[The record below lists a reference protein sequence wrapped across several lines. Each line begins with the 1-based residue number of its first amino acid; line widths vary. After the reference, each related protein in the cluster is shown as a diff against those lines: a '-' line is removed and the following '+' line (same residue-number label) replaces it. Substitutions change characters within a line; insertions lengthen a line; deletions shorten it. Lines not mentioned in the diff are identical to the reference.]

1 MEIRYINP
9 FIDYGFKKLFA
20 TEGNK
25 DILISFLNAVIEDTA
40 DPIVDL
46 TYKNVELIGDF
57 NGTRDSYLDAYCET
71 SKGRQFIVEMQNSWQ
86 PFFKDRTLYY
96 AAKAISNQA
105 VKDDPTKRESS
116 EEKKK
121 TKKWNYRLNEVYII
135 AVMNFNFPAKEYK
148 PTDYHHRI
156 MLTDLADNHVFYDK
170 LTFIYLEMPKVG
182 KAKLDMDRP
191 LDRWL
196 RVLYRLWGEEECP
209 EELDEPVFQKLY
221 KEAEYARFTPDQQLT
236 YVRSWKRELDI
247 YNQLEGGRIL
257 GHEEGREEGL
267 KEGRQKGLEEGR
279 QKGLKEGR
287 QKGLEEG
294 RQKGLE
300 EGLHEAARNMEALG
314 FDEEIIMKVTGLRK
328 KL

>member
-25 DILISFLNAVIEDTA
+25 DILISFLNAVIEDTL

-86 PFFKDRTLYY
+86 PFFKDRTLFY

-105 VKDDPTKRESS
+105 VKDDPTKRERA
-116 EEKKK
+116 EKKK
-121 TKKWNYRLNEVYII
+121 KAKKWNYRLNEVYII
-135 AVMNFNFPAKEYK
+135 AIMNFNFPVKEYK
-148 PTDYHHRI
+148 PDDYHHRI
-156 MLTDLADNHVFYDK
+156 MLTDLNDNHVFYDK

-182 KAKLDMDRP
+182 KAALDMNRP

-196 RVLYRLWGEEECP
+196 MALYRLWGEEECP
-209 EELDEPVFQKLY
+209 EELDDPVFKKLY
-221 KEAEYARFTPDQQLT
+221 KEAEYACFTPDQQLT
-236 YVRSWKRELDI
+236 YMRSWKRELDI

-257 GHEEGREEGL
+257 GIEEGHEQGLTEGREQGL
-267 KEGRQKGLEEGR
+267 L
-279 QKGLKEGR
+279 
-287 QKGLEEG
+287 
-294 RQKGLE
+294 
-300 EGLHEAARNMEALG
+300 EAARNMKALG
-314 FDEEIIMKVTGLRK
+314 FDDDTIMKATGIKSTSTLN
-328 KL
+328 

>member
-25 DILISFLNAVIEDTA
+25 DILISFLNAVIEDAA

-86 PFFKDRTLYY
+86 PFFKDRTIYY
-96 AAKAISNQA
+96 AAKALSNQA
-105 VKDDPTKRESS
+105 VKEDPTKRERAVP
-116 EEKKK
+116 KKK
-121 TKKWNYRLNEVYII
+121 PKKWDYRLNEVYII
-135 AVMNFNFPAKEYK
+135 AVMNFNFPTEEYK
-148 PTDYHHRI
+148 PGDYHHRI

-170 LTFIYLEMPKVG
+170 LTFIYLEMRKVG
-182 KAKLDMDRP
+182 RVSLDLGRP

-196 RVLYRLWGEEECP
+196 MALYRLWGEEELP
-209 EELDEPVFQKLY
+209 AELDEPVFKKLY
-221 KEAEYARFTPDQQLT
+221 KEAEYACFTPNQQLT
-236 YVRSWKRELDI
+236 YMRSWKRELDI

-257 GHEEGREEGL
+257 GHEEGLEEGRAWGREEGL
-267 KEGRQKGLEEGR
+267 KEGRVLGREEGR
-279 QKGLKEGR
+279 EEERKAIAQKM
-287 QKGLEEG
+287 LEAG
-294 RQKGLE
+294 SDPAFVK
-300 EGLHEAARNMEALG
+300 A
-314 FDEEIIMKVTGLRK
+314 ITGL
-328 KL
+328 

>member
-46 TYKNVELIGDF
+46 TYKNVVLIGDF
-57 NGTRDSYLDAYCET
+57 NGARDSYLDVYCET

-86 PFFKDRTLYY
+86 PFFRDRTLYY

-105 VKDDPTKRESS
+105 VKDDPTKRTRGKGKKG
-116 EEKKK
+116 KKK
-121 TKKWNYRLNEVYII
+121 KKKWDYRLNEVFII
-135 AVMNFNFPAKEYK
+135 AVMNFSFPEEEYGA
-148 PTDYHHRI
+148 DEYYHRI
-156 MLTDLADNHVFYDK
+156 MLTDLTDHHVFYEK
-170 LTFIYLEMPKVG
+170 LTFIYLEMEKVG
-182 KAKLDMDRP
+182 EAPLDMSRP

-196 RVLYRLWGEEECP
+196 TALYRLWGEEELP

-221 KEAEYARFTPDQQLT
+221 KEAEYACFTPDQQLT

-257 GHEEGREEGL
+257 GHEEGLEEGLKEGRVLGREEGL
-267 KEGRQKGLEEGR
+267 KEGL
-279 QKGLKEGR
+279 L
-287 QKGLEEG
+287 
-294 RQKGLE
+294 
-300 EGLHEAARNMEALG
+300 EAARNMKALG
-314 FDEEIIMKVTGLRK
+314 LDDETIMKATGISNIQ
-328 KL
+328 

>member
-25 DILISFLNAVIEDTA
+25 DILISFLNAVIEDAA

-116 EEKKK
+116 EGKKK

-135 AVMNFNFPAKEYK
+135 AVMNFNFPAKEYQ

-182 KAKLDMDRP
+182 KAKLDMSRP

-209 EELDEPVFQKLY
+209 EELDEPVFRKLY
-221 KEAEYARFTPDQQLT
+221 KEAEYACFTPDQQLT
-236 YVRSWKRELDI
+236 YDRSWKRELDI

-257 GHEEGREEGL
+257 GLEQGREEGL
-267 KEGRQKGLEEGR
+267 EQGREEGR
-279 QKGLKEGR
+279 KEEKEAIAR
-287 QKGLEEG
+287 KLLEAG
-294 RQKGLE
+294 TDRSFIK
-300 EGLHEAARNMEALG
+300 
-314 FDEEIIMKVTGLRK
+314 EITGIEI
-328 KL
+328 

>member
-57 NGTRDSYLDAYCET
+57 NGARDSYLDVYCET

-96 AAKAISNQA
+96 AAKAIANQA
-105 VKDDPTKRESS
+105 VKEDPTKREDA
-116 EEKKK
+116 EPKENQ
-121 TKKWNYRLNEVYII
+121 KKWDYRLNEVYII

-148 PTDYHHRI
+148 PGDYHHRI

-170 LTFIYLEMPKVG
+170 LTFIYLEMRKVG
-182 KAKLDMDRP
+182 RVSLDMNRP

-196 RVLYRLWGEEECP
+196 TALYRLWGEEELP
-209 EELDEPVFQKLY
+209 EELDEPVFKKLY
-221 KEAEYARFTPDQQLT
+221 KEAEYACFTPDQQLT

-257 GHEEGREEGL
+257 GHEEGLEEGL
-267 KEGRQKGLEEGR
+267 KEGRVLGREEERNAIAQKMLEAGSDPAFI
-279 QKGLKEGR
+279 KE
-287 QKGLEEG
+287 
-294 RQKGLE
+294 
-300 EGLHEAARNMEALG
+300 
-314 FDEEIIMKVTGLRK
+314 ITGIEMPLS
-328 KL
+328 

>member
-25 DILISFLNAVIEDTA
+25 DILISFLNAVIEDAA

-71 SKGRQFIVEMQNSWQ
+71 SRGRQFIVEMQNSWQ

-105 VKDDPTKRESS
+105 VKDDPTKRAAA

-121 TKKWNYRLNEVYII
+121 TKNKKWNYRLNEVYII
-135 AVMNFNFPAKEYK
+135 AVMNFNFPSEEYK
-148 PTDYHHRI
+148 PTEYHHRI

-182 KAKLDMDRP
+182 EAKLDMSRP

-209 EELDEPVFQKLY
+209 EELDEPVFRKLY
-221 KEAEYARFTPDQQLT
+221 KEAEYACFTSDQQLT

-257 GHEEGREEGL
+257 GLEQGREEGL
-267 KEGRQKGLEEGR
+267 EQGREEGLEQGREEGRKEGREEEREAIARKMLEAGATPAFV
-279 QKGLKEGR
+279 KE
-287 QKGLEEG
+287 
-294 RQKGLE
+294 
-300 EGLHEAARNMEALG
+300 
-314 FDEEIIMKVTGLRK
+314 ITGITL
-328 KL
+328 

>member
-105 VKDDPTKRESS
+105 VKEDPTKRNQADGKKK
-116 EEKKK
+116 EKKK
-121 TKKWNYRLNEVYII
+121 KFL
-135 AVMNFNFPAKEYK
+135 
-148 PTDYHHRI
+148 
-156 MLTDLADNHVFYDK
+156 
-170 LTFIYLEMPKVG
+170 
-182 KAKLDMDRP
+182 
-191 LDRWL
+191 
-196 RVLYRLWGEEECP
+196 
-209 EELDEPVFQKLY
+209 
-221 KEAEYARFTPDQQLT
+221 
-236 YVRSWKRELDI
+236 
-247 YNQLEGGRIL
+247 
-257 GHEEGREEGL
+257 
-267 KEGRQKGLEEGR
+267 
-279 QKGLKEGR
+279 
-287 QKGLEEG
+287 
-294 RQKGLE
+294 
-300 EGLHEAARNMEALG
+300 
-314 FDEEIIMKVTGLRK
+314 
-328 KL
+328 